1 MDTARRSFLSGAAAA
16 GLALHPLAA
25 LLAGCGK
32 SELPEGVAEIKWD
45 RDTCVRCNMIISD
58 PRFAAQVRGGPQ
70 QQSYKFDDIGCVVF
84 WLKAQAWGSDPATR
98 IWVMSANENKWIDA
112 RTAHYVGGKTSP
124 MGYNFAAT
132 RDAAAGSLDFEDMRQ
147 HILAKGK

>member
-1 MDTARRSFLSGAAAA
+1 MDAARRSFLSSAAAA

-25 LLAGCGK
+25 LLAGCGR

-45 RDTCVRCNMIISD
+45 RDTCVRCSMIISD

-84 WLKAQAWGSDPATR
+84 WLKAQAWGNDPATK
-98 IWVMSANENKWIDA
+98 IWVMGGENKWLDA
-112 RTAHYVGGKTSP
+112 RAARYIGGRTSP

-132 RDAAAGSLDFEDMRQ
+132 RDVAAGSLDFEEMRQ

>member
-1 MDTARRSFLSGAAAA
+1 MDASRRGFLSGTAA

-25 LLAGCGK
+25 LLAGCGRR
-32 SELPEGVAEIKWD
+32 ELPEGVAAIKWD

-84 WLKAQAWGSDPATR
+84 WLKAQAWGSDPETR
-98 IWVMSANENKWIDA
+98 IWVMSASDNKWIDA
-112 RTAHYVGGKTSP
+112 RAARYVGGRTSP

-132 RDAAAGSLDFEDMRQ
+132 GGGAPGSLDFEDMRQ
-147 HILAKGK
+147 HVLAKGK